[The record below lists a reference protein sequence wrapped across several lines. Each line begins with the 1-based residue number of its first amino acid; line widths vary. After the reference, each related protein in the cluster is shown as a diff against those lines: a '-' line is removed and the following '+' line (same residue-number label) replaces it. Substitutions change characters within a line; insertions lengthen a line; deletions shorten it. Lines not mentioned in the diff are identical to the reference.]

1 LRCERRDAKT
11 FSRHLNV
18 SAVPSRFCKVTLHRV
33 SYQTHSN
40 HNNCP
45 HQYLKFDKM
54 GVTKKMI
61 TPGNGTDK
69 PKSGDT
75 ITMEY
80 TGNLYSAEAAEHKGK
95 QYV

>member
-1 LRCERRDAKT
+1 
-11 FSRHLNV
+11 
-18 SAVPSRFCKVTLHRV
+18 
-33 SYQTHSN
+33 
-40 HNNCP
+40 
-45 HQYLKFDKM
+45 M

-75 ITMEY
+75 ITVEY